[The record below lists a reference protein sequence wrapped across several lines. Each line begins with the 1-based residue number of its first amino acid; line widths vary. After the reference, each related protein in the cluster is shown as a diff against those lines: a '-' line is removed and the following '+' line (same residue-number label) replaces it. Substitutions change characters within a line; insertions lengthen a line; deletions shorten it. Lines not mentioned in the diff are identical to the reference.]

1 MAWGRSG
8 RSYDRYSSWAPY
20 VSVAERRAK
29 AARYAQSLEKK
40 RGTKLAPITIEG
52 RQIARSFWG
61 KAWCDNLEA
70 YSDFSNRLPRGRT
83 YVRNGSVIDLQI
95 EPGIITAL
103 VSGSEIYELTISIAT
118 LPEKTWKAIRSDCA
132 RSIGSLID
140 LLQGRFDKGI
150 MERLTRPV
158 DGLFPKPAEVKMQ
171 CSCPDYAG
179 MCKHVAAVLY
189 GVGARLDHAPE
200 LLFTL
205 RKVNHLDLIDQAVS
219 SENLDRAFAGGSED
233 VLDAGDLGELFGIE
247 LESPISPPTEA
258 SVKRSREA
266 KSKQASAL
274 TAARVV
280 AKKKAASETRGAAT
294 TKSVKKS
301 AVSKKKVVAI
311 AKPKPFPIEKA
322 RAVAKKLAKK
332 AVKKKAA
339 TRKLVDTTS
348 KATVRARRVR

>member
-1 MAWGRSG
+1 MSWGRG
-8 RSYDRYSSWAPY
+8 YDRHSSWAPY
-20 VSVAERRAK
+20 VPAAERRAK

-40 RGTKLAPITIEG
+40 RGTKLAPIAIEG

-95 EPGIITAL
+95 EPGKITAL
-103 VSGSEIYELTISIAT
+103 VSGSEVYTLTISIAT
-118 LPEKTWKAIRSDCA
+118 LPEKTWKAILSDCA

-158 DGLFPKPAEVKMQ
+158 DGLFPKPAEIKME

-189 GVGARLDHAPE
+189 GVGARLDHASE

-233 VLDAGDLGELFGIE
+233 ALDAGDLGELFGIE
-247 LESPISPPTEA
+247 LESAASPA
-258 SVKRSREA
+258 KAAVKRSRGA
-266 KSKQASAL
+266 KSKKSSAA
-274 TAARVV
+274 TAART
-280 AKKKAASETRGAAT
+280 APKKKAAPQSKGASTAKAARKSPASGKKAAANSADMVKRVKATKSTPKPRPIKKAKGAA
-294 TKSVKKS
+294 KKP
-301 AVSKKKVVAI
+301 V
-311 AKPKPFPIEKA
+311 
-322 RAVAKKLAKK
+322 KK

-339 TRKLVDTTS
+339 KKVV
-348 KATVRARRVR
+348 AAA